1 VVNVAINNSELSF
14 DRPIVEINDTLTL
27 QSRNY
32 LLELENKLDE
42 LSILEGSGSPE
53 GVVEA
58 LPKKRYMDTSGVA
71 SVILYI
77 KRDADIAGDKSQG
90 WVLV

>member
-1 VVNVAINNSELSF
+1 MAINDSELSF

-32 LLELENKLDE
+32 FLELENKLDE
-42 LSILEGSGSPE
+42 LSILQGSGSPE
-53 GVVEA
+53 GVIEA
-58 LPKKRYMDTSGVA
+58 LPKKRYMDKAGTA
-71 SVILYI
+71 NTILYI

-90 WVLV
+90 WILV